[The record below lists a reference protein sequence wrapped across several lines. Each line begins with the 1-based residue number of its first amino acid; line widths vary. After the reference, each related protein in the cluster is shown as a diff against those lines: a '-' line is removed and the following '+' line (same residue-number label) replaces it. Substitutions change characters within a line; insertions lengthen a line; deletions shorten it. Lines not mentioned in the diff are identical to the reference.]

1 MSYSLRDFWD
11 DVCDFFRE
19 GCIMYNASCDIEDGR
34 DPRESLQHSKY
45 LDDVPDEIKRPR
57 Y

>member
-1 MSYSLRDFWD
+1 MSYSLSDFWD